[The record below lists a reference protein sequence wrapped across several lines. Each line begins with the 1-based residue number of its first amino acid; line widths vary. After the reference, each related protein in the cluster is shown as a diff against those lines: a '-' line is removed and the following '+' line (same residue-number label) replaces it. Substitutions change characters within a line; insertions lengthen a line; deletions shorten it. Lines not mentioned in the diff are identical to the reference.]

1 MALTYDQISAITQK
15 KFIPKLYDNVFNS
28 NPLLQRHRKRSYE
41 LVDGGTS
48 IMIPLNYAV
57 PTATGWFAGADTLN
71 INDNDQISAAEYAW
85 KQLYTNITI
94 LRSDELKNAGDE
106 QMISLVKSKVKIA
119 EKNMEDQL
127 GTGIFSNATNAKSIV
142 GLQQIVSASNTIG
155 GISQSANSWW
165 QAGSV
170 DSTTTTLSMAAVQT
184 VWNLCTIGSW
194 SPTVA
199 ICTRSIFNSYYAL
212 LQPQQRFQDSSSA
225 EGGFQSLM
233 FNGLPVLPD
242 SHAPASALYLLNED
256 YMHLF
261 AHKEE
266 DMRFEPFAKPVNQNV
281 KIAKIYWMGAYGTSN
296 TRLQGALTAL
306 TA

>member
-1 MALTYDQISAITQK
+1 MALTYDQISSITQK

-28 NPLLQRHRKRSYE
+28 NPLLQRHRKKSYE

-48 IMIPLNYAV
+48 IMVPLNYAA
-57 PTATGWFAGADTLN
+57 PTASGWYFGADTLN
-71 INDNDQISAAEYAW
+71 VNDNDQVTAAEYTW
-85 KQLYTNITI
+85 KQLYTNISI

-106 QMISLVKSKVKIA
+106 QMLSIVKAKVKIA
-119 EKNMEDQL
+119 EKNMEDLL

-142 GLQQIVSASNTIG
+142 GLQQIVGTANTIG
-155 GISQSANSWW
+155 GISQTSNSWW
-165 QAGSV
+165 QAQV
-170 DSTTTTLSMAAVQT
+170 DSTTTTLSLSALQT
-184 VWNLCTIGSW
+184 QWNLATIGSW

-199 ICTRSIFNSYYAL
+199 VTTRSIFNSYYAL
-212 LQPQQRFQDSSSA
+212 LQPQQRFQDSTSA

-242 SHAPASALYLLNED
+242 SHAPTSNFFFLNED

-296 TRLQGALTAL
+296 ARLQAALTAL

>member
-1 MALTYDQISAITQK
+1 MALTYDQISSITQK

-28 NPLLQRHRKRSYE
+28 NPLLQRHRKKSYE

-48 IMIPLNYAV
+48 IMVPLNYAA
-57 PTATGWFAGADTLN
+57 PSASGWYFGADTLN
-71 INDNDQISAAEYAW
+71 VNDNDQVTAAEYTW
-85 KQLYTNITI
+85 KQLYTNISI

-106 QMISLVKSKVKIA
+106 QMLSIVKAKVKIA
-119 EKNMEDQL
+119 EKNMEDLL

-142 GLQQIVSASNTIG
+142 GLQQIVATANTIG
-155 GISQSANSWW
+155 GISQSQNSWW
-165 QAGSV
+165 QSQV
-170 DSTTTTLSMAAVQT
+170 DSTTTTLSLSAIQT
-184 VWNLCTIGSW
+184 QWNLATIGSW

-199 ICTRSIFNSYYAL
+199 ISTRAIFNSYYAL

-233 FNGLPVLPD
+233 FNGIPILPD
-242 SHAPASALYLLNED
+242 SHCPTSNLFMLNEE

-296 TRLQGALTAL
+296 ARLQAALTAL

>member
-1 MALTYDQISAITQK
+1 MALTYDQISSITQK

-28 NPLLQRHRKRSYE
+28 NPLLQRHRKKSYE

-48 IMIPLNYAV
+48 IMVPLNYAA
-57 PTATGWFAGADTLN
+57 PTASGWYFGADTLN
-71 INDNDQISAAEYAW
+71 VNDNDQVTAAEYTW
-85 KQLYTNITI
+85 KQLYTNISI

-106 QMISLVKSKVKIA
+106 QMLSIVKAKVKIA
-119 EKNMEDQL
+119 EKNMEDLL

-142 GLQQIVSASNTIG
+142 GLQQIIATGNTIG
-155 GISQSANSWW
+155 GISQTSNSWW
-165 QAGSV
+165 QSQV
-170 DSTTTTLSMAAVQT
+170 DSTTTTLSLSALQT
-184 VWNLCTIGSW
+184 QWNLATIGSW

-199 ICTRSIFNSYYAL
+199 VTTRSIFNSYYAL

-242 SHAPASALYLLNED
+242 SHAPTSNFFFLNED

-296 TRLQGALTAL
+296 ARLQAALTAL

>member
-1 MALTYDQISAITQK
+1 MGLTYDQISGITQR
-15 KFIPKLYDNVFNS
+15 KFIPKLYDNIFNS

-41 LVDGGTS
+41 LVDGGIS
-48 IMIPLNYAV
+48 IMVPLNYAT
-57 PTATGWFAGADTLN
+57 PTATGWYFGADTLN
-71 INDNDQISAAEYAW
+71 VNDNDQITAAEYTW
-85 KQLYTNITI
+85 KALYTNITI
-94 LRSDELKNAGDE
+94 LRTDELKNAGDE
-106 QMISLVKSKVKIA
+106 QMISLVKGKVKIA

-127 GTGIFSNATNAKSIV
+127 GTGIFSSGTNAKSIV
-142 GLQQIVSASNTIG
+142 GLGSIMSTSNTIG
-155 GISQSANSWW
+155 GISQSTYSWW
-165 QAGSV
+165 QPGSV
-170 DSTTTTLSMAAVQT
+170 DSTTTTMSLSALQT

-199 ICTRSIFNSYYAL
+199 VTTRSLFNSYYAL
-212 LQPQQRFQDSSSA
+212 LQPQQRFQDTESA
-225 EGGFQSLM
+225 NGGFQSLL

-242 SHAPASALYLLNED
+242 SHAPSSNFFFLNED

-296 TRLQGALTAL
+296 MRLQGALTGL
-306 TA
+306 TG